1 MDTAI
6 PNADMF
12 EMGTEK
18 IMDVMTIANNRRM
31 QFNAACVTI
40 DIRLNI

>member
-6 PNADMF
+6 PNPEMI

-18 IMDVMTIANNRRM
+18 MMDVMTMANNRRM
-31 QFNAACVTI
+31 QFNAACVTT